1 MNPQLRLPTIIQY
14 GDGVMDPTETWDQ
27 MLDAFGEEDWE
38 TTVELSNVLLAWL
51 RQGGFPPIVSV
62 GSSVGDCF
70 MVVQDKQAQHSTA
83 DTVAR
88 AISVHAKRNLK

>member
-1 MNPQLRLPTIIQY
+1 MQLTTILAILEKK
-14 GDGVMDPTETWDQ
+14 MDPTATWDQ

-38 TTVELSNVLLAWL
+38 TTVELSNALLAWL

-62 GSSVGDCF
+62 GSSVGDRF
-70 MVVQDKQAQHSTA
+70 MVVQGKQAQHSTA

-88 AISVHAKRNLK
+88 AISFHAKRNLK